1 MIQLYYKI
9 NIKGGK
15 KMLKELLEKK
25 YQNFY
30 LNTEGVI
37 VGIEN
42 PKSRWKISNPAELQ
56 AHYQI
61 KIHKIKEQ
69 LKTMGNY
76 EPLKKKLS
84 QYERML
90 KRLTNAINKL

>member
-1 MIQLYYKI
+1 
-9 NIKGGK
+9 
-15 KMLKELLEKK
+15 MLKELMEKK

-30 LNTEGVI
+30 INSEGII

-42 PKSRWKISNPAELQ
+42 PKNHWKISNPAELQ

-61 KIHKIKEQ
+61 KIHKIKEK

-76 EPLKKKLS
+76 EPLKKKLL

-90 KRLTNAINKL
+90 KKLTAAINKL